1 MAPRHSDVTGEARRQ
16 GRLRGETDGAA
27 KGRGGKAQGGKQQR
41 RRAIGRSG
49 LADEKYK
56 NSLGCPALGPALW
69 GSEMTSRVSGT
80 ELAFIDEFRL
90 LVQLQSLPRI
100 ESGE

>member
-1 MAPRHSDVTGEARRQ
+1 MVLLGGEEA
-16 GRLRGETDGAA
+16 
-27 KGRGGKAQGGKQQR
+27 KAQRGKQQR

-90 LVQLQSLPRI
+90 LVQLQSLPGI
-100 ESGE
+100 ESGRRLPGGKLSVASLGKR